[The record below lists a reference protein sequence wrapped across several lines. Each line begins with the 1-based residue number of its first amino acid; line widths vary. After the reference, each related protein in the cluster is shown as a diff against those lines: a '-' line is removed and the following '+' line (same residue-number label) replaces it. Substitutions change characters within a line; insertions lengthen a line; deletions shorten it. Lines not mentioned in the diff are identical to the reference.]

1 MSSLANK
8 SDSTKLPATVRIQLD
23 VRSDGYMVRLINLSE
38 RDAFPLPDTVGFIRN
53 RYSLPDTCEVDE
65 RSVDYVR
72 GLGEGE
78 EDNPWGVNE
87 AAVRA
92 REENKGRLMS
102 LSYRTFRIRCN

>member
-1 MSSLANK
+1 M
-8 SDSTKLPATVRIQLD
+8 RIQLD
-23 VRSDGYMVRLINLSE
+23 VRQDGYMVRLINLSE
-38 RDAFPLPDTVGFIRN
+38 TQAFPLADPLTFIRD
-53 RYSLPDTCEVDE
+53 RYRLPDACQVDE

-78 EDNPWGVNE
+78 QDNPWGVNE

-102 LSYRTFRIRCN
+102 LSYRTFRIRCK

>member
-1 MSSLANK
+1 MK
-8 SDSTKLPATVRIQLD
+8 QPKLPATLRIQLD
-23 VRSDGYMVRLINLSE
+23 VRQDGYMVRLINLSE
-38 RDAFPLPDTVGFIRN
+38 TEVFALPDPVGFIRN